1 VGKERGTIAL
11 AIMIGV
17 YDSGFGGLTVLRQL
31 RATLPDRDFVY
42 LGDSGRAPYGG
53 RDSHTLLDFAEQCV
67 ERLFEEGCRLVVVAC
82 NTISC
87 VALRHLQHRYA
98 GPGSTRRVLGVTI
111 PAVEAA
117 VAVSAGHIG
126 VLGTART
133 VSSGTF
139 VEEIR
144 KLGAHRV
151 TQRAAPLLA
160 PLVEEGWEA
169 TDIARQAVARYL
181 EGLEDVDTLVLGCT
195 HYPLLLPVFEGATR
209 AKVLD
214 PSGSVAERLRGW
226 LARHGEFD
234 AATGT
239 AALKVLCTGDP
250 EVFARHGRRFFG
262 AELPRPAHVAEDGGR
277 LRHRESVSVVV
288 GQIVR
293 SPRASGK

>member
-1 VGKERGTIAL
+1 
-11 AIMIGV
+11 MIGV

-31 RATLPDRDFVY
+31 RAVLPERHFVY

-117 VAVSAGHIG
+117 VRASAGHIG
-126 VLGTART
+126 VLGTERT
-133 VSSGTF
+133 IASGTF

-144 KLGAHRV
+144 KLGPHRV
-151 TQRAAPLLA
+151 TQRPAPLLA

-169 TDIARQAVARYL
+169 TDIARQAVGRYL
-181 EGLEDVDTLVLGCT
+181 EGLEGVDTLVLGCT
-195 HYPLLLPVFEGATR
+195 HYPLLLGAFAGATR

-214 PSGSVAERLRGW
+214 PAPYVAERLQEW
-226 LARHGEFD
+226 LARHPEFD
-234 AATGT
+234 VVPAAGGVD
-239 AALKVLCTGDP
+239 VLCTGDP
-250 EVFARHGRRFFG
+250 EAFARHARRFFG
-262 AELPRPAHVAEDGGR
+262 ADLPRARHIAEDGGR
-277 LRHRESVSVVV
+277 LRHRESVKIVLGQVV
-288 GQIVR
+288 R
-293 SPRASGK
+293 